1 MLDLCFLFAEVSTST
16 DMAAIDVEQR
26 KAFFSFISLQK
37 PAETDSGKFSF
48 GMLCSRDTFKHEET
62 LVHLQLN
69 LFNAWVD
76 KLRILPVDATKA
88 VLTSLPNALCLLDV
102 LRTVAFS
109 V

>member
-1 MLDLCFLFAEVSTST
+1 
-16 DMAAIDVEQR
+16 MAVDVVQR

-37 PAETDSGKFSF
+37 AAETNSATFSF
-48 GMLCSRDTFKHEET
+48 GMLLGRDTFKHEET